1 MYDASGA
8 TVLYSVRFKMDWQPR
23 CIPLWPSLHQGRRAT
38 ARPCRMNPLGSR
50 WLQAVGLAR
59 VHMACQVCS
68 SSGGGEGDS
77 SIAPRVEESLERR
90 TSVCTRKSQ
99 PAFSLSRHGSPPAP
113 ASDPRSPRM
122 DATPTSRTHLPP
134 GHLGPSP
141 TSVHLRALVYSGD
154 PEFKLFSS
162 KTKDGTQP
170 MWDMSANKAWSD
182 RKLNIR
188 SAADG
193 RLVAESK
200 ENRWN
205 LGGLVGQNEYGVSV
219 AEGADAALVCVLIMM
234 MDESAEN
241 NS

>member
-1 MYDASGA
+1 MPDLIIHEKKGFSSDSFKVKDTSGQIIYEGKAKAFSYSDKLALLDAGGNPVYRLQRSTGRSRECWKVYDASGA
-8 TVLYSVRFKMDWQPR
+8 TVLYSVRFKMDWQP
-23 CIPLWPSLHQGRRAT
+23 
-38 ARPCRMNPLGSR
+38 
-50 WLQAVGLAR
+50 
-59 VHMACQVCS
+59 
-68 SSGGGEGDS
+68 
-77 SIAPRVEESLERR
+77 
-90 TSVCTRKSQ
+90 
-99 PAFSLSRHGSPPAP
+99 
-113 ASDPRSPRM
+113 
-122 DATPTSRTHLPP
+122 
-134 GHLGPSP
+134 
-141 TSVHLRALVYSGD
+141 RALVYSGD